1 MPHQKLF
8 IRRCIHI
15 AQIRGIQMIKLPE
28 ELPFVHVQ
36 CSKALGLQFDTIRNG
51 EIALGMELFM
61 RKKSQEINEGD

>member
-51 EIALGMELFM
+51 DSPWNGTFYA
-61 RKKSQEINEGD
+61 KKITGNQ